1 MLITY
6 ILRKGDEKMGMS
18 DWIARKGNIGGTARW
33 AAKSYKVLAGG
44 DENIEL
50 SMLFE
55 ALIRH
60 RYAVLPNP
68 EQENRLLSTAG
79 QLRGLND
86 LVVAILAVEA
96 GFRELPIDT
105 QQKWRQIID
114 EELEKANIPA
124 RIIYG

>member
-1 MLITY
+1 
-6 ILRKGDEKMGMS
+6 MGMS

-33 AAKSYKVLAGG
+33 AAKSYKVLTGG

-50 SMLFE
+50 STLFE

-68 EQENRLLSTAG
+68 EQENRLLSNAG

-86 LVVAILAVEA
+86 LVEAILAVEA
-96 GFRELPIDT
+96 GFRELPLDT
-105 QQKWRQIID
+105 QQKWRQIIN